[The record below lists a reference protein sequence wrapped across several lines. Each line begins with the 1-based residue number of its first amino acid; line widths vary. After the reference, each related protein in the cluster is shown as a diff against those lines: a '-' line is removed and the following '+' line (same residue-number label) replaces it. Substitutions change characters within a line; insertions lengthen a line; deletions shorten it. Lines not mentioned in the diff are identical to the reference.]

1 MFVIFF
7 FVLLVF
13 YQRIINLKD
22 GIIIANQKQVIE
34 IKILNKVS
42 NPKCF

>member
-1 MFVIFF
+1 MFVILF

-13 YQRIINLKD
+13 YQRMINLKD

-34 IKILNKVS
+34 IKILN
-42 NPKCF
+42 